1 MDGMNGNMYWTYQTE
16 INFLTRKLQ
25 AILQMNGMNGNMC
38 WMYWTEINFLTRK
51 LHASL
56 GIFFFLMKAAL
67 KFRELQISKVLN
79 TNANRISPIPS
90 KIMYTSLR

>member
-16 INFLTRKLQ
+16 INFLTSKLQ

-56 GIFFFLMKAAL
+56 GIFFF
-67 KFRELQISKVLN
+67 FNEGSFEV
-79 TNANRISPIPS
+79 
-90 KIMYTSLR
+90 

>member
-1 MDGMNGNMYWTYQTE
+1 MNGNMYWTYQTE

-38 WMYWTEINFLTRK
+38 WIYWTEINFLTRK

-56 GIFFFLMKAAL
+56 GIFFF
-67 KFRELQISKVLN
+67 FNEGSFEV
-79 TNANRISPIPS
+79 
-90 KIMYTSLR
+90 